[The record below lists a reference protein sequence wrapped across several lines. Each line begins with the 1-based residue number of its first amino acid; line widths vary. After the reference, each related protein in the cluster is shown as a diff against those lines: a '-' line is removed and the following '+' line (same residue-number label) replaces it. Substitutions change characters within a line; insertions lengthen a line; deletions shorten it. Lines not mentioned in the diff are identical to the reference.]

1 MRSLLGIVGIAVFA
15 LPAAAGAGQPAK
27 ADAARLTTAQAE
39 ALVQEVSADVEKLR
53 QLRFKTP
60 VAIKIIDGA
69 TAREDFES
77 ELDDETREQARHTQD
92 AWVHLGL
99 IPETTDLVAGQ
110 LDLVE
115 EDVLGYYEIGSN
127 TFHLLS
133 HVSAREVRSVM
144 AHELTHALEDQHYDL
159 EALQKGAVNED
170 HAVAIKAVIEG
181 SAMVTTLSIL
191 SREGG
196 IAEARK
202 RATQAGQDRAKS
214 VQHAPTFVRR
224 RLLLPYTLGF
234 TFLLRGKPW
243 EWLFDG
249 VRIEDIE
256 RAYAQ
261 PPHSTR
267 QILHPEQYW
276 VGQREGAPPL
286 TLPDLSPVLGPG
298 WSRAITGSIGEL
310 GLAMLSGSRL
320 DTESFEILLPSRWT
334 TTGAAGTA
342 GDLYDHYVNGDQKV
356 TVLLTRWES
365 VRDADQFQR
374 NLRGADKK
382 LFRLGVN
389 LLILMGDYGDK
400 GDALAIRAAQD
411 LKYWAGE

>member
-1 MRSLLGIVGIAVFA
+1 MPSLVAIVGTAILAVA
-15 LPAAAGAGQPAK
+15 SAVGAGPSAE
-27 ADAARLTTAQAE
+27 ADADRLTPEQAE
-39 ALVQEVSADVEKLR
+39 ALVREVSAEVEKLR
-53 QLRFKTP
+53 RLKFKTP
-60 VAIKIIDGA
+60 VKIEIIDGT
-69 TAREDFES
+69 TARQQFES
-77 ELDDETREQARHTQD
+77 ELDDETRQEARHTQD

-99 IPETTDLVAGQ
+99 IPETTDLVAGH

-115 EDVLGYYEIGSN
+115 EEVLGYYEIGSD

-159 EALQKGAVNED
+159 EALQKSATNED

-191 SREGG
+191 NREGG

-202 RATQAGQDRAKS
+202 EATRVGAARAKS

-249 VRIEDIE
+249 VRIADVEK
-256 RAYAQ
+256 AYAQ

-276 VGQREGAPPL
+276 IGQREGAPPL
-286 TLPDLSPVLGPG
+286 SLPDLSEVLGPG

-320 DTESFEILLPSRWT
+320 NTESFEILLPSRWT

-342 GDLYDHYVNGDQKV
+342 ADLYDHYVNGDQKM

-374 NLRGADKK
+374 TLRGADMK

-389 LLILMGDYGDK
+389 LLVLMGDYGDK
-400 GDALAIRAAQD
+400 GDALAIRAVQD